1 MLEASY
7 CAPHTGLD
15 CLVRAISIT
24 GEISKFFGI
33 LHICRLYCFA
43 IQFHSDGK
51 CRTTLMFSQP
61 PHLTR
66 SKNHL
71 LAGLSGVLVPA
82 HRDDAAVLH
91 QHLLEVI
98 VDDLLQV

>member
-7 CAPHTGLD
+7 CAPFTGLAG
-15 CLVRAISIT
+15 LVRPISIT

-43 IQFHSDGK
+43 IQSHSDGNVEVL
-51 CRTTLMFSQP
+51 LMFSQP

-66 SKNHL
+66 SKNQL
-71 LAGLSGVLVPA
+71 
-82 HRDDAAVLH
+82 
-91 QHLLEVI
+91 
-98 VDDLLQV
+98 

>member
-1 MLEASY
+1 MFEASY
-7 CAPHTGLD
+7 GNPYTGLD
-15 CLVRAISIT
+15 GLVRAISIT

-51 CRTTLMFSQP
+51 CGSTLMFSQP

-66 SKNHL
+66 SKTT
-71 LAGLSGVLVPA
+71 LSVGIGGCTPCTY
-82 HRDDAAVLH
+82 
-91 QHLLEVI
+91 
-98 VDDLLQV
+98 